1 MTAPTAILAEDE
13 AALRTRLRLALA
25 QFWPEL
31 QIVGEA
37 EDGIAA
43 SRLLE
48 QLQPQIAFL
57 DIQMPGLNGLE
68 VARLTGGR
76 CHVVFLT
83 AFQEHAL
90 AAFEHGAADYLL
102 KPLDSARLAVTVQ
115 RLKTALIRQPA
126 DLSGLQATK
135 AAGKLQWIQASTGGQ
150 LRFISINDVLYFCAD
165 AKYTCVVTKK
175 FEAHIRTTIKEL
187 AAQLDADQFWQIS
200 RSTIVNV
207 AAIQSVQRI
216 DGTLTVHVSD
226 TGPGLSVSQ
235 TYQHR
240 FRQM

>member
-13 AALRTRLRLALA
+13 TALRTQLRLALG

-31 QIVGEA
+31 KIVGEA

-43 SRLLE
+43 SRLIE

-57 DIQMPGLNGLE
+57 DVCMPSLNGIE
-68 VARLTGGR
+68 VARLSGSR

-83 AFQEHAL
+83 AFQDYAVD
-90 AAFEHGAADYLL
+90 AFDHGAVDYLL
-102 KPLDSARLAVTVQ
+102 KPLDNARLAVTVQ
-115 RLKTALIRQPA
+115 RLKSALAQQPS

-135 AAGKLQWIQASTGGQ
+135 AAGKLQWIQASTGSQ
-150 LRFISINDVLYFCAD
+150 LRFISINDVLCFCAD
-165 AKYTCVVTKK
+165 AKYTCVVTRK
-175 FEAHIRTTIKEL
+175 FEAHIRTTIKDL
-187 AAQLDADQFWQIS
+187 AMQLDADQFWQIS

-216 DGTLTVHVSD
+216 DGNLSLRVSD
-226 TGPGLSVSQ
+226 TGPALTVSQ
-235 TYQHR
+235 AYQHQ